1 MNKLD
6 LKSMLIGFLGAFVIL
21 LSINATK
28 LKTTVNSIYE
38 FSDKGEKDVLRFN
51 KFTGEI
57 ETVKVRDESA
67 NEVSVTFPN
76 FDGSIVNPFYVKL
89 RDF

>member
-6 LKSMLIGFLGAFVIL
+6 LKSMLVGFLGAFVIL

-28 LKTTVNSIYE
+28 LKTTENSIYE

-57 ETVKVRDESA
+57 ESVNVREESVR
-67 NEVSVTFPN
+67 ESVDLYTPGFLDIN
-76 FDGSIVNPFYVKL
+76 VHD
-89 RDF
+89 

>member
-6 LKSMLIGFLGAFVIL
+6 LKSILIGFLGAFVIL

-28 LKTTVNSIYE
+28 LKTTENSIYE

-57 ETVKVRDESA
+57 ESVKVRDESA
-67 NEVSVTFPN
+67 NNVSVTFPY
-76 FDGSIVNPFYVKL
+76 FDGDFSKPFHVKL

>member
-6 LKSMLIGFLGAFVIL
+6 LKSVLIGFLGALVVL
-21 LSINATK
+21 LSINAAK
-28 LKTTVNSIYE
+28 LKIGENSVYE

-57 ETVKVRDESA
+57 ESVNVRDESVR
-67 NEVSVTFPN
+67 ESVDLYTPGFLDIN
-76 FDGSIVNPFYVKL
+76 VHD
-89 RDF
+89 

>member
-28 LKTTVNSIYE
+28 LKTTENSIYE

-57 ETVKVRDESA
+57 ESVKVRDESVR
-67 NEVSVTFPN
+67 ESVDLYTPGYL
-76 FDGSIVNPFYVKL
+76 DVRTYSQ
-89 RDF
+89 

>member
-6 LKSMLIGFLGAFVIL
+6 LKSMLVGFLGAFVIL

-28 LKTTVNSIYE
+28 LKTTENSIYE

-57 ETVKVRDESA
+57 ETVKVRDESVR
-67 NEVSVTFPN
+67 ESVDLYTPGYL
-76 FDGSIVNPFYVKL
+76 DI
-89 RDF
+89 RTH

>member
-28 LKTTVNSIYE
+28 LKTTENSIYE

-57 ETVKVRDESA
+57 ETVKVRDESVR
-67 NEVSVTFPN
+67 ESVDLYTPGYL
-76 FDGSIVNPFYVKL
+76 DI
-89 RDF
+89 RTH

>member
-28 LKTTVNSIYE
+28 LKTTENSIYE

-67 NEVSVTFPN
+67 NDVSVTFSD
-76 FDGSIVNPFYVKL
+76 FRGDYFSPFNV
-89 RDF
+89 RIID

>member
-6 LKSMLIGFLGAFVIL
+6 LKSILIGFLGAFVIL

-28 LKTTVNSIYE
+28 LKTTENSIYE

-57 ETVKVRDESA
+57 ESVKVRDESVR
-67 NEVSVTFPN
+67 ESLDLYTPGYL
-76 FDGSIVNPFYVKL
+76 DI
-89 RDF
+89 RTH

>member
-28 LKTTVNSIYE
+28 LKTTENSIYE

-57 ETVKVRDESA
+57 ESVKVRDESVR
-67 NEVSVTFPN
+67 ESLDLYTPGYL
-76 FDGSIVNPFYVKL
+76 DI
-89 RDF
+89 RTH

>member
-6 LKSMLIGFLGAFVIL
+6 LKSMLVGFLGAFVIL

-28 LKTTVNSIYE
+28 LKTTENSIYE

-57 ETVKVRDESA
+57 ESVNVRDESVR
-67 NEVSVTFPN
+67 ESVDLYTPGYL
-76 FDGSIVNPFYVKL
+76 DI
-89 RDF
+89 RTH